1 MFYDVPSMYIY
12 LEKLKETVERTIF
25 QKKELLNYNCE
36 ICKENPIEV
45 EYKPNNFTE
54 EFEEDEITKIR
65 VNCMFFCKSC
75 YRDLLLDDLIDR
87 SEWMIE
93 IDKELLE
100 GS

>member
-12 LEKLKETVERTIF
+12 LEKLKETVEETLSF
-25 QKKELLNYNCE
+25 KKQQLNYKCE
-36 ICKENPIEV
+36 KCKESPIEV

-54 EFEEDEITKIR
+54 EFEEDEINKIR

-75 YRDLLLDDLIDR
+75 YRDLLLDDLIDK

-93 IDKELLE
+93 IDKSLLE

>member
-1 MFYDVPSMYIY
+1 MFHDVPSMYAY
-12 LEKLKETVERTIF
+12 LEKLKETVDQTILLR
-25 QKKELLNYNCE
+25 KESLNYKCE
-36 ICKENPIEV
+36 KCKDNNIEI
-45 EYKPNNFTE
+45 EYKPNDFTE
-54 EFEEDEITKIR
+54 EFEEDGINKIK

-75 YRDLLLDDLIDR
+75 YIKLLLDDLIDK

>member
-1 MFYDVPSMYIY
+1 MFHDVPSMYAY
-12 LEKLKETVERTIF
+12 LEKLKETVDQTVLLRKQSLNNTCEKC
-25 QKKELLNYNCE
+25 KKNDIE
-36 ICKENPIEV
+36 I

-54 EFEEDEITKIR
+54 EFEEDGINKIR

-75 YRDLLLDDLIDR
+75 YRELLIDDLIDR

>member
-1 MFYDVPSMYIY
+1 MFHDVPSMYLY
-12 LEKLKETVERTIF
+12 LEKLKETVDSTILLRKQALDNKCENCKSER
-25 QKKELLNYNCE
+25 
-36 ICKENPIEV
+36 IEV

-54 EFEEDEITKIR
+54 EFEEDGENKIR
-65 VNCMFFCKSC
+65 INCMFFCRAC
-75 YRDLLLDDLIDR
+75 YKKMLLEELIDR

>member
-1 MFYDVPSMYIY
+1 MFHDVPSMYAY
-12 LEKLKETVERTIF
+12 LEKLKETVDQTILI
-25 QKKELLNYNCE
+25 KKESLNYKCE
-36 ICKENPIEV
+36 KCKENNIEI
-45 EYKPNNFTE
+45 EYKPNDFTE
-54 EFEEDEITKIR
+54 EFEEDGINKVR

-75 YRDLLLDDLIDR
+75 YRELLLDDLIDK

>member
-1 MFYDVPSMYIY
+1 MFHDVPSMYAY
-12 LEKLKETVERTIF
+12 LEKLKETVDQTVLLRKQSLNNTCEKC
-25 QKKELLNYNCE
+25 KKNDIE
-36 ICKENPIEV
+36 I

-54 EFEEDEITKIR
+54 EFEEDGINKIR

-75 YRDLLLDDLIDR
+75 YRELLLDDLIDR

>member
-25 QKKELLNYNCE
+25 QKKELLNYKCE

-65 VNCMFFCKSC
+65 VNCMFFCK
-75 YRDLLLDDLIDR
+75 
-87 SEWMIE
+87 
-93 IDKELLE
+93 
-100 GS
+100 

>member
-1 MFYDVPSMYIY
+1 MFYDVPSMYDY
-12 LEKLKETVERTIF
+12 LEKLRDTVNQTILLRKES
-25 QKKELLNYNCE
+25 LNNKCE
-36 ICKENPIEV
+36 KCKGNDIEI

-54 EFEEDEITKIR
+54 EFEEDGINKVR

-75 YRDLLLDDLIDR
+75 YKKLLIDDLIDR